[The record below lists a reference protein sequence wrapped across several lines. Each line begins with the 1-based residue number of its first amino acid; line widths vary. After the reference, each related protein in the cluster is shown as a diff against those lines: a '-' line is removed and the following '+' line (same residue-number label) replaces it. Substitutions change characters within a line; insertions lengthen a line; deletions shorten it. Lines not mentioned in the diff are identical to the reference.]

1 MVALGLA
8 VMQSMRKSLYL
19 HFVYAKP
26 NMCCTHIQA
35 VLEDSFCHV
44 LRIDVLA
51 VQAATLQPHMLLAFC
66 FAGH

>member
-8 VMQSMRKSLYL
+8 AMQSMRKSLYL
-19 HFVYAKP
+19 QNVYAKLH
-26 NMCCTHIQA
+26 MCCTHIQA

-51 VQAATLQPHMLLAFC
+51 VQAANLLPHMLLAFC
-66 FAGH
+66 FASH